1 MDDENPYKSP
11 SSEPEA
17 AERNPTGRWRKI
29 ISNTIFA
36 AVVLTATTWSWYSDK
51 LTIAMLCLIAA
62 ALIRWLPPP
71 KKGRSF
77 RLMRYPPT
85 EI

>member
-1 MDDENPYKSP
+1 MDDNPYKSP
-11 SSEPEA
+11 SLATVPSKHEPK
-17 AERNPTGRWRKI
+17 NRWRKI

-36 AVVLTATTWSWYSDK
+36 TVALTSTTWSWYPDK
-51 LTIAMLCLIAA
+51 FAIAIVCLLVA

-77 RLMRYPPT
+77 RLTRYSDDS
-85 EI
+85 